1 MRIYQVVI
9 RLPALLQC
17 LQAKIS
23 PEPRIADLI
32 EQTYTN
38 NIEQYTLL
46 LQKLEELVVT
56 TIDLKALDNH
66 EYIIKAEFNEELQS
80 KSRRKIFVV
89 YANVDL
95 LCHDRSS

>member
-1 MRIYQVVI
+1 LQDVVRIYQVVI

-17 LQAKIS
+17 LEAKIS

-32 EQTYTN
+32 EQTYTS
-38 NIEQYTLL
+38 NIQEYTLQ

-56 TIDLKALDNH
+56 TIDLEALDNH

-80 KSRRKIFVV
+80 K
-89 YANVDL
+89 
-95 LCHDRSS
+95 